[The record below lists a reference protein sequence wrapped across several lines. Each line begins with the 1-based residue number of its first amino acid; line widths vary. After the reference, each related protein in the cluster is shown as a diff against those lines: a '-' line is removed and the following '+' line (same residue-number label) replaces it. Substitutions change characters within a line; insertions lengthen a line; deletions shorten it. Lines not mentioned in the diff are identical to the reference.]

1 MKENILLL
9 FCFLSLSVSL
19 SAGQVEGSIRLVG
32 GQDNADGRVEI
43 FLKGI
48 WGTVCNSYWDINDAH
63 VVCRQLHFPGAIEAL
78 TTPQFGSGEGT
89 VLLNNVLCDGSETS
103 LLQCKSV
110 DGSFSHCGPSR
121 HAGVRCQKEQ
131 MNSNLSPEYDLDHST
146 SLSHQL
152 GQLFDSR
159 RDCDVNIPVLVHNNT
174 SETICAHSLILSLNS
189 QQDFRHLSID
199 TTSNCSEHAKTFI
212 RYFYTRKIKF
222 TRSTATCILRM
233 AQDWGLTEVQ
243 NEVANLSRLFLT
255 EDPTF
260 QSQNSFYEY
269 AVHIGDEAL
278 QEVCICYL
286 AWNCEALIQSPAWT
300 NLSFALVKALLSRSD
315 LVVPNENVILNGV
328 ERWAAAKGNP
338 TIPEALLKLIRFP
351 LIQAEDLYKLNGS
364 QYDAMKKKGYY
375 FNTLSLKTLLPELKK
390 DKEFYTPRIYT
401 DNPWS
406 TTFNHH
412 KVNIYKDFGF
422 FNRHGESL
430 NSLTI
435 KIRSPIHNSHLFT
448 SNIML
453 WKTRVYISHAECS
466 RDGVTCPTLPAVSV
480 KIEENRNVP
489 QRLQGKFQ
497 YSNKLIVLCE
507 GTYVIHVLEFANGD
521 GENFVSVPRSADQVY
536 PCRSDQFSYQVV
548 IRPYYVTD

>member
-1 MKENILLL
+1 MKENTLLL

-63 VVCRQLHFPGAIEAL
+63 VVCRQLHFPGAKEAL
-78 TTPQFGSGEGT
+78 TTPKFGSGEDMLVFGA
-89 VLLNNVLCDGSETS
+89 
-103 LLQCKSV
+103 K
-110 DGSFSHCGPSR
+110 
-121 HAGVRCQKEQ
+121 K
-131 MNSNLSPEYDLDHST
+131 
-146 SLSHQL
+146 L

-189 QQDFRHLSID
+189 RQDVRHLSID
-199 TTSNCSEHAKTFI
+199 TTSNCSEHANTFI

-222 TRSTATCILRM
+222 TRSTAPCILRM

-243 NEVANLSRLFLT
+243 NEVANISRLFLT

-278 QEVCICYL
+278 QEVCIRYL

-412 KVNIYKDFGF
+412 KVNIYKDF
-422 FNRHGESL
+422 EA
-430 NSLTI
+430 LT
-435 KIRSPIHNSHLFT
+435 KSIHAS
-448 SNIML
+448 
-453 WKTRVYISHAECS
+453 
-466 RDGVTCPTLPAVSV
+466 
-480 KIEENRNVP
+480 
-489 QRLQGKFQ
+489 
-497 YSNKLIVLCE
+497 
-507 GTYVIHVLEFANGD
+507 
-521 GENFVSVPRSADQVY
+521 
-536 PCRSDQFSYQVV
+536 SDQFSYQVV